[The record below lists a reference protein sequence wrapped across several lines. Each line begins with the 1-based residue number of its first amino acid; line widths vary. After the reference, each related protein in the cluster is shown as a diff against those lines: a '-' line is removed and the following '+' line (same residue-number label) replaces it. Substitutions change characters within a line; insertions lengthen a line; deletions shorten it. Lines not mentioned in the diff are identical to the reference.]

1 MSSAL
6 LCAALCL
13 LFSCSQQSSEPQQP
27 NIIFILADDLGYG
40 DLSFLGQKKFTT
52 PNIDKLASEGM
63 VLTQHYAGSTVC
75 APSRSAL
82 LTGYHTG
89 HTAIRGN
96 ISVQPEG
103 QWPLPEESYTMAEM
117 LKSVGYSTAAFGKW
131 GLGFIN
137 SPGDPNKQ
145 GFDYFYGYNSQTLA
159 HNYYPDHLWDNDRKV
174 ILHENN
180 EGMKGQYAPDIIHQ
194 RALDYIKY
202 QHNNPFF
209 LYYATP
215 IPHAELITTDLN
227 MKDYEG
233 SYDPEQPYMGVDYG
247 EEGFRQGPY
256 GSQPMPKAAFAA
268 MIALLDR
275 QVGELVDALKEEG
288 LDDNTLIVFT
298 SDNGPHQEG
307 GADPD
312 FFDSN
317 GRYKGYK
324 RDLFEGGIRV
334 PTIIKWPGHIEAKSN
349 SEHISAFWDWLPTF
363 AEMTGAELPSIIDG
377 ISFLPTLLGQ
387 PDQQI
392 NHDYLYWEFHELGG
406 RQAVRKEDYKLIKY
420 HVLDTSQTRTMLF
433 DIKNDPSE
441 TNDLSQSKPEI
452 VQELS
457 EIMSSA
463 RVPSD
468 VFTFQAE
475 TIIK

>member
-1 MSSAL
+1 M
-6 LCAALCL
+6 CL
-13 LFSCSQQSSEPQQP
+13 LFSCTRQERESQDP

-40 DLSFLGQKKFTT
+40 DLSFLGQKKFAT

-63 VLTQHYAGSTVC
+63 LLTQHYAGSTVC

-89 HTAIRGN
+89 HTPIRGN
-96 ISVQPEG
+96 IGVQPEG
-103 QWPLPEESYTMAEM
+103 QWPLPDESYTMAEM
-117 LKSVGYSTAAFGKW
+117 LKSKGYSTAAFGKW
-131 GLGFIN
+131 GLGFI
-137 SPGDPNKQ
+137 SSSGDPNKQ

-159 HNYYPDHLWDNDRKV
+159 HNYYPDHLWENTHKV
-174 ILHENN
+174 ILNENSD
-180 EGMKGQYAPDIIHQ
+180 GMKGQYAPDIIHQ
-194 RALDYIKY
+194 KALDYIRND
-202 QHNNPFF
+202 HNNPFF

-215 IPHAELITTDLN
+215 IPHAELITTDVN
-227 MKDYEG
+227 MKDYERL
-233 SYDPEQPYMGVDYG
+233 YDPEEPYSGVDYG
-247 EEGFRQGPY
+247 EEAFRLGPY
-256 GSQPMPKAAFAA
+256 GSQPRPKAAFAA
-268 MIALLDR
+268 MVALLDR
-275 QVGELVDALKEEG
+275 QVGELVDVLKEEG
-288 LDDNTLIVFT
+288 LDGNTLVVFT

-317 GRYKGYK
+317 GQYKGYK

-334 PTIIKWPGHIEAKSN
+334 PTIIKWPERVKAKS
-349 SEHISAFWDWLPTF
+349 SSAHISAFWDWLPTF
-363 AEMTGAELPSIIDG
+363 AEITGVELNDTIDG
-377 ISFLPTLLGQ
+377 ISFLPTLLGRT
-387 PDQQI
+387 DQQI

-406 RQAVRKEDYKLIKY
+406 RQAVRKEDWKLIKY
-420 HVLDTSQTRTMLF
+420 HVLDTSQTKTMLF

-441 TNDLSQSKPEI
+441 SKDLSQIKPQI
-452 VQELS
+452 VHELS
-457 EIMSSA
+457 EIMSRA